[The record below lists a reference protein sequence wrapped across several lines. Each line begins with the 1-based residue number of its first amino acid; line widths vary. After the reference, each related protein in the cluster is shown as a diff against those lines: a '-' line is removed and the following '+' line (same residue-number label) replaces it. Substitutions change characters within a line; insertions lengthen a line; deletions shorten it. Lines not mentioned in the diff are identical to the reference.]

1 MASTSAISTRTNS
14 RQALTELLD
23 TAMPRLGGR
32 RAPLACL
39 FATAEH
45 ALELGDL
52 ARELRTQGVAEHVIG
67 VTAETVAGADVE
79 VEKGP
84 ALALWLLDMPGI
96 EVQPVRMGYEDGLFL
111 GWSDPPAVEDESSRA
126 LILLAD
132 PFSFPA
138 EDFLNLINQRRKGFR
153 VLGGMASAG
162 QSPGQNRLVIDDD
175 EYRTGAVG
183 AIVSGD
189 VTIRSVVSQGCRPIG
204 RHQLITRAERNL
216 IRDLGR
222 RPAME
227 VLQEIFADLD
237 GPDRERVRRGLHLG
251 RVINEYQ
258 EQFGPGDFLVRNV
271 LGGDPSGAI
280 AVNDNFRV
288 GQTVQFHVRDS
299 VTADEDLRAM
309 LAGVANTPQS
319 NRPEAAL
326 LFSCNGRGTRLF
338 GVANHDIATVHE
350 TMGPVP
356 TAGFF
361 AMGELGPVALQ
372 NFIHGFTASIG
383 LFYARSPLAT
393 G

>member
-1 MASTSAISTRTNS
+1 MSSTSVISTRKNS

-23 TAMPRLGGR
+23 AAMPRLGGR
-32 RAPLACL
+32 RAALACL
-39 FATAEH
+39 FGTADH
-45 ALELGDL
+45 ALELGEL

-79 VEKGP
+79 VEGGP
-84 ALALWLLDMPGI
+84 ALALWLLDMPGLN
-96 EVQPVRMGYEDGLFL
+96 VQPVRMGYEDGLFL
-111 GWSDPPAVEDESSRA
+111 GWTDPPAAEDESSRA

-138 EDFLNLINQRRKGFR
+138 EDFLNLVNQRRKGFR

-162 QSPGQNRLVIDDD
+162 QSPGQNRLVVDDD

-183 AIVSGD
+183 VLVSGD
-189 VTIRSVVSQGCRPIG
+189 VTIKTVVSQGCRPIG
-204 RHQLITRAERNL
+204 RHQLITKAERNL
-216 IRDLGR
+216 IRELGR

-227 VLQEIFADLD
+227 VLQEIFADLE

-258 EQFGPGDFLVRNV
+258 DHFGPGDFLVRNV

-299 VTADEDLRAM
+299 MTADEDLRAM
-309 LAGVANTPQS
+309 LAGVASTPEA
-319 NRPEAAL
+319 NVPEAAL

-383 LFYARSPLAT
+383 LFYARSPKGLI
-393 G
+393 